1 MSGAAETEGARGQ
14 AIELVSQNTK
24 AGVAASPEVVAVLA
38 DTLKR
43 DRNPGV
49 RKKAVEALVK
59 LPPSEATRD
68 ALILALKTDENP
80 AVRIVAVEGLARIAT
95 AAKDATA
102 LDALRAKAGDEREN
116 GYVRVQAAQAL
127 SRLEL

>member
-1 MSGAAETEGARGQ
+1 
-14 AIELVSQNTK
+14 
-24 AGVAASPEVVAVLA
+24 
-38 DTLKR
+38 
-43 DRNPGV
+43 
-49 RKKAVEALVK
+49 VK
-59 LPPSEATRD
+59 FPPSDAVRD

-95 AAKDATA
+95 AGKDSTA